1 MVERLDKRLMMTVG
15 LVLLGQEPLNGLVI
29 APLNKLADLVA
40 HKVELGAGVRHLVEG
55 QRAQTGKLAP
65 PVARHAAD
73 QRALAV
79 HDLVVAQRA
88 DEVLGKGVHDG
99 EREQPVVAGAPRK
112 IGLHVV
118 QGVVHPA
125 HVPLVVEAQAAVL
138 RRIGHER
145 PRGGLLGHHHH
156 VGVVRLHGAVD
167 LANERAGVQVLL
179 GTVLVE
185 LLLPRIVDAKVEVQ
199 HTGHAVHANAVNV
212 EVLEPI
218 QHVGDQEG
226 ADLAAGEVKLVST
239 PVRVNLVLK
248 QHVAVKGCKAVGV
261 GAKTAGH
268 PVHDHADARLVAR
281 IDKVHELLRV
291 AVARRGGVVAGRLV
305 APGAIEGML
314 HKRHDLDMR
323 VAHVAH
329 VVHELHRQVVV
340 GVKLAALRGEGI
352 HGAGVVAVLV
362 RLALRRVAVALPR
375 ANMHLVDVKGL
386 RHVVVAGAALEPRG
400 VVPLVAIEGPQYARG
415 TRRALGL
422 KGVWIGL
429 VELLALVG
437 LDEIFIELALLGPR
451 NKAFPNS
458 ARMHGHQRI
467 GFLIPVVKFANDMD
481 TLYVGR
487 PNAKAPAARTVLRV
501 GMRAHLFPAALP
513 HSNAKQVDIVL
524 GELRCV
530 RSRFAGCGLFSRWL

>member
-1 MVERLDKRLMMTVG
+1 M
-15 LVLLGQEPLNGLVI
+15 
-29 APLNKLADLVA
+29 
-40 HKVELGAGVRHLVEG
+40 RHLVEG
-55 QRAQTGKLAP
+55 ERAQAGKLAP

-79 HDLVVAQRA
+79 HDLIVAQRA
-88 DEVLGKGVHDG
+88 NKVLGKGVHDG
-99 EREQPVVAGAPRK
+99 EREQPVVAGAPRE

-118 QGVVHPA
+118 QGVVHPT

-167 LANERAGVQVLL
+167 LADKCAGVQVLL
-179 GTVLVE
+179 GAVLVE
-185 LLLPRIVDAKVEVQ
+185 LLLAGIVDAKVEVQ
-199 HTGHAVHANAVNV
+199 HAGYAVHANAVNV
-212 EVLEPI
+212 EVLEPV

-226 ADLAAGEVKLVST
+226 ADLATGKIELVRA
-239 PVRVNLVLK
+239 PVGVNLVLK
-248 QHVAVKGCKAVGV
+248 QHVAVKGGKAVGV

-268 PVHDHADARLVAR
+268 PVHDHANACLVAR

-291 AVARRGGVVAGRLV
+291 AVTRRGGIVAGRLV
-305 APGAIEGML
+305 APGAVEGML
-314 HKRHDLDMR
+314 HERHDLDMR

-340 GVKLAALRGEGI
+340 GIELAALCGEGI
-352 HGAGVVAVLV
+352 HGAGVVAELV

-375 ANMHLVDVKGL
+375 TNMHLVDVKGL
-386 RHVVVAGAALEPRG
+386 RHVVVAGASLEPRG
-400 VVPLVAIEGPQYARG
+400 VIPLVAVEGPQYARG

-422 KGVWIGL
+422 KGIRIGL
-429 VELLALVG
+429 VELFALVG
-437 LDEIFIELALLGPR
+437 LDKVLIELALFGAR

-458 ARMHGHQRI
+458 ARMHGHQRV
-467 GFLIPVVKFANDMD
+467 GFFIPVVKFANDMH

-501 GMRAHLFPAALP
+501 GVRAHLFPAALP
-513 HSNAKQVDIVL
+513 RADAKQIGIVL
-524 GELRCV
+524 SELRYV
-530 RSRFAGCGLFSRWL
+530 RGGFTGSGLFSCWL